1 MKHISLVWAAF
12 AVIAF
17 CHGSYVAYA
26 ENSPSVEA
34 GKKLFNSQF
43 LGTNGKSCAACH
55 NTDENIKK
63 DVAKHTDDAG
73 LKEVINGCITENLKG
88 DPLPEDSMSMNS
100 LVMYLRSVK

>member
-1 MKHISLVWAAF
+1 MKHVALVWAAL

-26 ENSPSVEA
+26 ENSPSIDA
-34 GKKLFNSQF
+34 GKKLFNSPF
-43 LGTNGKSCAACH
+43 FGTNGKSCASCH

-63 DVAKHTDDAG
+63 DVAKHPDDAG
-73 LKEVINGCITENLKG
+73 LKDVINGCITENLKG
-88 DPLPEDSMSMNS
+88 DPLPEDSVSMNS